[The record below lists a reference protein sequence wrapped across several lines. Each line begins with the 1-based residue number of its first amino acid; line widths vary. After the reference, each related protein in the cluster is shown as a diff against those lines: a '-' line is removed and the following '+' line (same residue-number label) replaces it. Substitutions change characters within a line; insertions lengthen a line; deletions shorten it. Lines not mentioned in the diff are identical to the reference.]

1 MSTERYLV
9 INNENADIEY
19 IIESNNDCHVLRRS
33 NSKTW
38 SEDVHYE
45 KIVSIKDTGEGYKI
59 EWEEKPA
66 KVMDYSAAAELTLLL
81 NFIEMKDK
89 NPLPYNMVQV
99 INMLLLLSNKQHTES
114 GGLTK

>member
-1 MSTERYLV
+1 MNSDKYLV
-9 INNENADIEY
+9 INNHNLDVEY
-19 IIESNNDCHVLRRS
+19 FIESDDNWHTLRRS

-45 KIVSIKDTGEGYKI
+45 KILSIKDTGEGYKI

-81 NFIEMKDK
+81 NFIEKKDK
-89 NPLPYNMVQV
+89 NPLEYQMVNV
-99 INMLLLLSNKQHTES
+99 INLRQLL
-114 GGLTK
+114 